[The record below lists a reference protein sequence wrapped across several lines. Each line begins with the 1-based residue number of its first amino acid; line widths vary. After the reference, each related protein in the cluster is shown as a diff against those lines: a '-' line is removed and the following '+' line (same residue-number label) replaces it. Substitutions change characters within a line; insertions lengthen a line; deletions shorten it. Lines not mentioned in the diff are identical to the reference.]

1 MKFGE
6 VLKKIRIQQGDSL
19 RGLSGKT
26 GIYFTYID
34 KIEKSEKPEKPI
46 NVEILEKIVKE
57 YPLQKKELVKA
68 YVEETIPKFVID
80 EIKNTTES
88 DIAVTVIKSSGIKEL
103 YSFLLEELEI
113 NEQKEILKMVTER
126 LEILSFRKGTL
137 EKDKEK
143 LDKVK
148 ERISKL

>member
-34 KIEKSEKPEKPI
+34 KIEKSEKPI

-57 YPLQKKELVKA
+57 YPLQKKELIKA

-148 ERISKL
+148 ERINRL

>member
-19 RGLSGKT
+19 RSLAGKT

-34 KIEKSEKPEKPI
+34 KIEKSEKPV
-46 NVEILEKIVKE
+46 NVGILEKIVKE

-68 YVEETIPKFVID
+68 YVEETIPKFIID
-80 EIKNTTES
+80 EIRNTTEGDTAVAIIKNS
-88 DIAVTVIKSSGIKEL
+88 DIKEL
-103 YSFLLEELEI
+103 YNLLLEELEI
-113 NEQKEILKMVTER
+113 DEQKEILKIVIER

-137 EKDKEK
+137 EKDKKK

>member
-1 MKFGE
+1 M
-6 VLKKIRIQQGDSL
+6 
-19 RGLSGKT
+19 
-26 GIYFTYID
+26 
-34 KIEKSEKPEKPI
+34 
-46 NVEILEKIVKE
+46 
-57 YPLQKKELVKA
+57 QKKELIKA